1 MTRRT
6 QHTEQLPVRSGAVK
20 KRRRYVSRRHQQQ
33 AATKTEGL
41 KKEAPQM
48 LWRTSLVMLGIVLA
62 DAFVPQTGL
71 LICLALAAYAW
82 KGAKQ
87 TLEAFTLL
95 ALLLLLGNTY
105 SSLGRWLVIFSC
117 FGRLSWDVIMANAP
131 LPRVVRPLLLFS
143 VTIFFLSLLV
153 SPIAFVSILKVATL
167 FMGVTSIMAAF
178 YRTPHLRA
186 YWFSWFFT
194 FSMFILLASLPLYGF
209 EYGYRKTGTGF
220 QGILSHPQSYGII
233 TAVIAAFIS
242 GLLLFKENKSKLV
255 MLGTMLAWVGIFSS
269 GARTALLAT
278 IIALVLSVVLG
289 SMIGPR
295 WREAIGRSVSM
306 GKVIFAVFALTGV
319 IIVLGATVQDGVK
332 SFMLKDDSDDSVVAA
347 LQDSRGAL
355 IELSMQNFYN
365 QPLTG
370 IGFGVPSDPADLR
383 IQTGPMGIPMGAST
397 EKGFMPSAV
406 LEETG
411 IIGALLVLYLII
423 VLFSPI
429 VSRGGMMAMWIVM
442 VCLTVNLGEMIFF
455 AIGGAGTFLW
465 LMMGFAHFFIDPT
478 LAQHPVTRRNKRK
491 QWRRGVK
498 K

>member
-6 QHTEQLPVRSGAVK
+6 QLTEQLAPRPSVTR
-20 KRRRYVSRRHQQQ
+20 KRRRYVSRRHRQQ
-33 AATKTEGL
+33 AGATPKEITR
-41 KKEAPQM
+41 EAPQM
-48 LWRTSLVMLGIVLA
+48 LWRVFFVFLAVVLA

-82 KGAKQ
+82 RGAKQ

-117 FGRLSWDVIMANAP
+117 FGRLMWDTIMLNAP
-131 LPRVVRPLLLFS
+131 FPRVVRPLFLFS
-143 VTIFFLSLLV
+143 ATIFSLSFLV
-153 SPIAFVSILKVATL
+153 SPIAFVSILKVVTL
-167 FMGVTSIMAAF
+167 FMGVASIMTAF
-178 YRTPHLRA
+178 YRTQPLRS

-194 FSMFILLASLPLYGF
+194 FAMFILLASLPLYGF
-209 EYGYRKTGTGF
+209 EYGYRRTGTGF

-233 TAVIAAFIS
+233 TAIITAFIT
-242 GLLLFKENKSKLV
+242 GLLLFKESKSKLV
-255 MLGTMLAWVGIFSS
+255 VLGTVLAWVGIFSS

-278 IIALVLSVVLG
+278 ILALVLSVLVG

-295 WREAIGRSVSM
+295 WREVIGRSFSM
-306 GKVIFAVFALTGV
+306 GKVLFIVVALTGV
-319 IIVLGATVQDGVK
+319 VLVLGATVQDGVM
-332 SFMLKDDSDDSVVAA
+332 SFLLKDDSDDSVVAA

-355 IELSMQNFYN
+355 IDLSIQNFYA

-411 IIGALLVLYLII
+411 IIGALLVLYLIV
-423 VLFSPI
+423 VLFSP
-429 VSRGGMMAMWIVM
+429 VASRGGMMALWILM

-455 AIGGAGTFLW
+455 AIGGAGTYLW
-465 LMMGFAHFFIDPT
+465 LMMGFAHFFIDSRIAPR
-478 LAQHPVTRRNKRK
+478 PVTGRNKRK
-491 QWRRGVK
+491 KWHRGIK